1 MKEFDFTTESEQDM
15 SLDDILGEFRAS
27 EKEPDADALYAFLAS
42 DAELP
47 ADDVLPELE
56 SENYQSSDFSYS
68 DSFTSGVD
76 TELYVPDEL
85 ELIDDDEDDDVSVY
99 VPGKKRVSA
108 SVTPE
113 AEETAGFEGEDFA
126 DSPDKKKSARSSASD
141 EARRY
146 IAGIQG
152 VFGRSRRKKERR
164 TLKEL
169 QDELDEETFSLS
181 DEDAGDESAPPA
193 PAEDTPEE
201 SYDFDSVFAEARRS
215 EPESDSGDAAGIA
228 EDFSDE
234 SGDIPEAGRRGED
247 FCTEDYSDE
256 NKIIEPEY
264 NKAEPEIDS
273 RFNLGG
279 RHRNTG
285 IRFGS
290 RDVDMDADEA
300 YSQVKQK
307 SEPISH
313 WIEGEEEQVVDESVI
328 GTRKVGK
335 RKQKKLERE
344 EMLRRQKQSEE
355 SVAEDFDDEDI
366 EPAEYADA
374 DIPQDIHFNIDEDA
388 FPPTFRAYLSS
399 IIASVF
405 LRLRGTN
412 RSPTNGTMVD
422 TDEDLGAEVSPAAA
436 YKYYGSFIPFQRL
449 RLRISGLMLILLCYL
464 SAGLPVPGMLNDYR
478 VAAAAAL
485 ALELTIM
492 LSSLD
497 VFTNAITKI
506 FRLKFGAD
514 SLAALSCLVTALDAA
529 LIAAT
534 DSAAPHMPL
543 CALSALSLYG
553 AALSSA
559 YSTRAL
565 RKATRVPAIGKH
577 AYAVTGE
584 IKFKDKQLAL
594 LKSLRSAK
602 GFVRRAEEMPPDEML
617 FGKLSIFI
625 LLLSLL
631 LSTVIAVVHKNAA
644 DFIYI
649 LSAVLGPAVPCTALL
664 AFALPFLLGT
674 NRIFKSGAAI
684 AGWSG
689 LCDIG
694 TCRSVII
701 TDRDLFPESAV
712 SIKEAK
718 IFSDESPEKVISY
731 AGTLVCAS
739 GSCISSCFAKLM
751 EENNCSPRHVS
762 ELEYLSGGGIRA
774 LIEGH
779 QVLCGST
786 DLMRLMNVRIS
797 YRLTSKTAVLL
808 AIDGVLYGIFT
819 IEYTPLPQVRA
830 ALTELMRSSRH
841 PVFAIRDFNV
851 TPEMLHNVFDLAT
864 DGYDFPPY
872 VERFKLSEASKT
884 RSGTGKIAAVI
895 CTEGL
900 SPLTEAADVGHSMYL
915 CVRINLV
922 ITVIA
927 AFVSML
933 VPAVLLLVKGSIAVS
948 ILILLMLVW
957 VIPVVLVSL
966 FVLKP

>member
-1 MKEFDFTTESEQDM
+1 MKEFDFTTESEQDI

-27 EKEPDADALYAFLAS
+27 AKESDADALYSYLVS

-47 ADDVLPELE
+47 ADDTLPELE
-56 SENYQSSDFSYS
+56 SEDYQSSDFSYS

-85 ELIDDDEDDDVSVY
+85 ELIDDVEDDDVSVY
-99 VPGKKRVSA
+99 VPGKKHVSA
-108 SVTPE
+108 PVTPE
-113 AEETAGFEGEDFA
+113 VEETADFT
-126 DSPDKKKSARSSASD
+126 DEEVSELPDKKKSARSSASD

-164 TLKEL
+164 SLKEL
-169 QDELDEETFSLS
+169 QEELDEETFLLPE
-181 DEDAGDESAPPA
+181 EDAGDEPAPPA

-201 SYDFDSVFAEARRS
+201 SYDFDSVFAESRS
-215 EPESDSGDAAGIA
+215 REPESDFEDASDIA
-228 EDFSDE
+228 EDFSDDNGDMPE
-234 SGDIPEAGRRGED
+234 SESRTED
-247 FCTEDYSDE
+247 FYSEDYSDE

-279 RHRNTG
+279 RRRNTG

-290 RDVDMDADEA
+290 RDVDMEADEA
-300 YSQVKQK
+300 YSQVEQK
-307 SEPISH
+307 SAPISH

-335 RKQKKLERE
+335 RRQKQLERE

-355 SVAEDFDDEDI
+355 SVAEDFDDDEI

-412 RSPTNGTMVD
+412 RNPTNGTMVD

-553 AALSSA
+553 VALSSA
-559 YSTRAL
+559 YTTRAL

-577 AYAVTGE
+577 SYAVTGE
-584 IKFKDKQLAL
+584 IKFKDKQLTL

-739 GSCISSCFAKLM
+739 GSCISHCFAKLM

-900 SPLTEAADVGHSMYL
+900 SPLTEAADVGRSMYL
-915 CVRINLV
+915 SVRINLV

-927 AFVSML
+927 AFVGMF

-948 ILILLMLVW
+948 LLISLMLVW

>member
-1 MKEFDFTTESEQDM
+1 MKEFDFTTESEQDI

-27 EKEPDADALYAFLAS
+27 AKESDADALYSYLVS

-47 ADDVLPELE
+47 ADDTLPELE

-85 ELIDDDEDDDVSVY
+85 ELIDDVEDDDVSVY
-99 VPGKKRVSA
+99 VPGKKHVSA
-108 SVTPE
+108 PVTPE
-113 AEETAGFEGEDFA
+113 VEETADFT
-126 DSPDKKKSARSSASD
+126 DEEVSELPDKKKSARSSASD

-164 TLKEL
+164 SLKEL
-169 QDELDEETFSLS
+169 QDELDEETFALPE
-181 DEDAGDESAPPA
+181 EDAENDSARYA
-193 PAEDTPEE
+193 PAEEPEE
-201 SYDFDSVFAEARRS
+201 SYDFDSVFAESRNR
-215 EPESDSGDAAGIA
+215 EPESDFEDAPDIA

-234 SGDIPEAGRRGED
+234 NGDMPESESRTED
-247 FCTEDYSDE
+247 FYSEDYSDE

-279 RHRNTG
+279 RRRNTG

-290 RDVDMDADEA
+290 RDVDMEADEA
-300 YSQVKQK
+300 YSQVEQK
-307 SEPISH
+307 SAPISH

-335 RKQKKLERE
+335 RKQKKLDRE

-355 SVAEDFDDEDI
+355 SVAEDFDDDEI

-374 DIPQDIHFNIDEDA
+374 DIPKDIHFNIDEDA

-449 RLRISGLMLILLCYL
+449 RLRVSGLMLILLCYL
-464 SAGLPVPGMLNDYR
+464 SAGLPVPGMLNDYK

-485 ALELTIM
+485 ALELTVM

-553 AALSSA
+553 VALSSA

-565 RKATRVPAIGKH
+565 RKAIRVPAIGKH
-577 AYAVTGE
+577 SYAVTGE
-584 IKFKDKQLAL
+584 IKFKDKQLTL

-739 GSCISSCFAKLM
+739 GSCISHCFAKLM

-884 RSGTGKIAAVI
+884 RSSSGKIAAVI

-915 CVRINLV
+915 SVRINLV

-927 AFVSML
+927 AFVGMF

-948 ILILLMLVW
+948 LLISLMLVW

>member
-1 MKEFDFTTESEQDM
+1 MKEFDFTTESEQDI

-27 EKEPDADALYAFLAS
+27 AKESDAEALYSYLVS

-47 ADDVLPELE
+47 ADDTLPELE

-85 ELIDDDEDDDVSVY
+85 ELIDDVEDDDVSVY
-99 VPGKKRVSA
+99 VPGKKHVSA
-108 SVTPE
+108 PVTPE
-113 AEETAGFEGEDFA
+113 VEETEDFA
-126 DSPDKKKSARSSASD
+126 DEEVSELPDKKKSARSSASD

-164 TLKEL
+164 SLKEL
-169 QDELDEETFSLS
+169 QDELDEETFALPE
-181 DEDAGDESAPPA
+181 EDAENDSARYA
-193 PAEDTPEE
+193 PAEEPEE
-201 SYDFDSVFAEARRS
+201 SYDFDSVFAESRYS
-215 EPESDSGDAAGIA
+215 EPESDFEDASGIA
-228 EDFSDE
+228 EDFSDDN
-234 SGDIPEAGRRGED
+234 GDIPEAGRLGED
-247 FCTEDYSDE
+247 FYTEDYSDE

-264 NKAEPEIDS
+264 NKTEPEIDS

-279 RHRNTG
+279 RRRNTG

-290 RDVDMDADEA
+290 RDVDMEADEA
-300 YSQVKQK
+300 YSQVEQK
-307 SEPISH
+307 SAPISH

-335 RKQKKLERE
+335 RRQKQLERE

-355 SVAEDFDDEDI
+355 SVAEDFDDDEI

-449 RLRISGLMLILLCYL
+449 RLRVSGLMLILLCYL
-464 SAGLPVPGMLNDYR
+464 SAGLPVPGMLNDYK

-543 CALSALSLYG
+543 CALSAMSLYG
-553 AALSSA
+553 VALSSA
-559 YSTRAL
+559 YTTRAL

-577 AYAVTGE
+577 SYAVTGE
-584 IKFKDKQLAL
+584 IKFKDKQLTL

-739 GSCISSCFAKLM
+739 GSCISHCFAKLM

-884 RSGTGKIAAVI
+884 RSSSGKIAAVI

-915 CVRINLV
+915 SVRINLV

-927 AFVSML
+927 AFVGMF

-948 ILILLMLVW
+948 LLISLMLVW

>member
-1 MKEFDFTTESEQDM
+1 MKEFDFTTESEQDI

-27 EKEPDADALYAFLAS
+27 AKESDADALYSYLVS

-47 ADDVLPELE
+47 ADDTLPELE

-85 ELIDDDEDDDVSVY
+85 ELIDDVEDDDVSVY
-99 VPGKKRVSA
+99 VPGKKHVSA
-108 SVTPE
+108 PVTPE
-113 AEETAGFEGEDFA
+113 VEETADFA
-126 DSPDKKKSARSSASD
+126 DEEVSELPDKKKSARSSASD

-164 TLKEL
+164 SLKEL
-169 QDELDEETFSLS
+169 QEELDEETFALPE
-181 DEDAGDESAPPA
+181 EDAGDESALPA

-201 SYDFDSVFAEARRS
+201 SYDFDSVFAESRS
-215 EPESDSGDAAGIA
+215 REPESDFEDAPDIA

-234 SGDIPEAGRRGED
+234 NGDMPESESRTED
-247 FCTEDYSDE
+247 FYSEDYSDE

-279 RHRNTG
+279 RRRNTG

-290 RDVDMDADEA
+290 RDVDMEADEA
-300 YSQVKQK
+300 YSQVEQK
-307 SEPISH
+307 SAPISH

-335 RKQKKLERE
+335 RRQKQLERE

-355 SVAEDFDDEDI
+355 SVAEDFDDDEI

-449 RLRISGLMLILLCYL
+449 RLRVSGLMLILLCYL
-464 SAGLPVPGMLNDYR
+464 SAGLPVPGMLNDYK

-553 AALSSA
+553 VALSSA
-559 YSTRAL
+559 YTTRAL

-577 AYAVTGE
+577 SYAVTGE
-584 IKFKDKQLAL
+584 IKFKDKQLTL

-739 GSCISSCFAKLM
+739 GSCISHCFAKLM

-884 RSGTGKIAAVI
+884 RSSSGKIAAVI

-915 CVRINLV
+915 SVRINLV

-927 AFVSML
+927 AFVGMF

-948 ILILLMLVW
+948 LLILLMLVW

>member
-1 MKEFDFTTESEQDM
+1 MKEFDFTTESEQDI

-27 EKEPDADALYAFLAS
+27 AKESDADALYSYLVS

-47 ADDVLPELE
+47 ADDTLPELE
-56 SENYQSSDFSYS
+56 SEDYQSSDFSYS

-85 ELIDDDEDDDVSVY
+85 ELIDDVEDDDVSVY
-99 VPGKKRVSA
+99 VPGKKHVSA
-108 SVTPE
+108 PVTPE
-113 AEETAGFEGEDFA
+113 VEETADFA
-126 DSPDKKKSARSSASD
+126 DEEVSELPDKKKSARSSASD

-164 TLKEL
+164 SLKEL
-169 QDELDEETFSLS
+169 QEELDEETFLLPE
-181 DEDAGDESAPPA
+181 EDAGDEPAPPA
-193 PAEDTPEE
+193 LVEDTPEE
-201 SYDFDSVFAEARRS
+201 SYDFDSVFAESRS
-215 EPESDSGDAAGIA
+215 REPESDFEDASGIA

-234 SGDIPEAGRRGED
+234 NGDMPESESRTED
-247 FCTEDYSDE
+247 FYTEDYSDE

-279 RHRNTG
+279 RRRNTG

-290 RDVDMDADEA
+290 RDVDMEADEA
-300 YSQVKQK
+300 YSQVEQK
-307 SEPISH
+307 SAPISH

-335 RKQKKLERE
+335 RRQKQLERE

-355 SVAEDFDDEDI
+355 SVAEDFDDDEI

-412 RSPTNGTMVD
+412 RNPTNGTMVD

-464 SAGLPVPGMLNDYR
+464 SAGLPVPGMLNDYK

-553 AALSSA
+553 VALSSA
-559 YSTRAL
+559 YTTRAL

-577 AYAVTGE
+577 SYAVTGE
-584 IKFKDKQLAL
+584 IKFKDKQLTL

-739 GSCISSCFAKLM
+739 GSCISHCFAKLM

-819 IEYTPLPQVRA
+819 IEYTPLPQVRT

-915 CVRINLV
+915 SVRINLV

-927 AFVSML
+927 AFVGMF

-948 ILILLMLVW
+948 LLISLMLVW

>member
-1 MKEFDFTTESEQDM
+1 MKEFDFTTESEQDI

-27 EKEPDADALYAFLAS
+27 AKESDADALYSYLVS

-47 ADDVLPELE
+47 ADDTLPELE

-85 ELIDDDEDDDVSVY
+85 ELIDDVEDDDVSVY
-99 VPGKKRVSA
+99 VPGKKHVSA
-108 SVTPE
+108 PVTPE
-113 AEETAGFEGEDFA
+113 VEETADFT
-126 DSPDKKKSARSSASD
+126 DEEVSELPDKKKSARSSASD

-164 TLKEL
+164 SLKEL
-169 QDELDEETFSLS
+169 QDELDEETFALPE
-181 DEDAGDESAPPA
+181 EDAENDSARYA
-193 PAEDTPEE
+193 PAEEPEE
-201 SYDFDSVFAEARRS
+201 SYDFDSVFAESRNR
-215 EPESDSGDAAGIA
+215 EPESDFEDAPDIA

-234 SGDIPEAGRRGED
+234 NGDMPESESRTED
-247 FCTEDYSDE
+247 FYTEDYSDE

-279 RHRNTG
+279 RRRNTG

-290 RDVDMDADEA
+290 RDVDMEADEA
-300 YSQVKQK
+300 YSQVEQK
-307 SEPISH
+307 SAPISH

-335 RKQKKLERE
+335 RKQKKLDRE

-355 SVAEDFDDEDI
+355 SVAEDFDDDEI

-412 RSPTNGTMVD
+412 RNPTNGTMVD

-449 RLRISGLMLILLCYL
+449 RLRVSGLMLILLCYL
-464 SAGLPVPGMLNDYR
+464 SAGLPVPGMLNDYK

-485 ALELTIM
+485 ALELTVM

-553 AALSSA
+553 VALSSA
-559 YSTRAL
+559 YTTRAL

-577 AYAVTGE
+577 SYAVTGE
-584 IKFKDKQLAL
+584 IKFKDKQLTL

-602 GFVRRAEEMPPDEML
+602 GFVRSAEEMPPDEML

-739 GSCISSCFAKLM
+739 GSCISHCFAKLM

-884 RSGTGKIAAVI
+884 RSSSGKIAAVI

-915 CVRINLV
+915 SVRINLV

-927 AFVSML
+927 AFVGMF

-948 ILILLMLVW
+948 LLILLMLVW